1 MASAN
6 GIRAS
11 HNVLVGKSTFSEFC
25 QQTSLHGWQHIQSVD
40 TAGGKL
46 QNLIPNLFL
55 SFVLFSN
62 FAMRSKLKLFQL
74 NSFNG
79 RKSKH

>member
-6 GIRAS
+6 GIRAN
-11 HNVLVGKSTFSEFC
+11 HNVLVPGKSTFSEFC

-40 TAGGKL
+40 TTGGKL

-55 SFVLFSN
+55 SQFLLQSGQ
-62 FAMRSKLKLFQL
+62 S
-74 NSFNG
+74 
-79 RKSKH
+79 

>member
-6 GIRAS
+6 GIRAN

-46 QNLIPNLFL
+46 QNLIPNLFFL
-55 SFVLFSN
+55 SRILKIGKSTLF
-62 FAMRSKLKLFQL
+62 
-74 NSFNG
+74 
-79 RKSKH
+79 

>member
-6 GIRAS
+6 GIRAN

-46 QNLIPNLFL
+46 QNLIPNLCL
-55 SFVLFSN
+55 RLFY
-62 FAMRSKLKLFQL
+62 FSKLKLFQL

>member
-6 GIRAS
+6 GIRA
-11 HNVLVGKSTFSEFC
+11 NQETVVGQSTFSEFC

-46 QNLIPNLFL
+46 QNLIPNLFCR
-55 SFVLFSN
+55 LFDFLILQCGQS
-62 FAMRSKLKLFQL
+62 
-74 NSFNG
+74 
-79 RKSKH
+79 

>member
-6 GIRAS
+6 GIRANN
-11 HNVLVGKSTFSEFC
+11 HTVLVEKSVFSEFC

-46 QNLIPNLFL
+46 QNLIPNLFCR
-55 SFVLFSN
+55 LFDFLILQCGQS
-62 FAMRSKLKLFQL
+62 
-74 NSFNG
+74 
-79 RKSKH
+79 

>member
-6 GIRAS
+6 GIRAN

-46 QNLIPNLFL
+46 QNLIPNLYLHLHTYFIFRFYNVIKVDTL
-55 SFVLFSN
+55 SIKFT
-62 FAMRSKLKLFQL
+62 
-74 NSFNG
+74 
-79 RKSKH
+79 

>member
-6 GIRAS
+6 GIRAN
-11 HNVLVGKSTFSEFC
+11 HNVLVPGKSTFSEFC

-46 QNLIPNLFL
+46 QYLIPNLC
-55 SFVLFSN
+55 SRLFFFSILQCGQ
-62 FAMRSKLKLFQL
+62 S
-74 NSFNG
+74 
-79 RKSKH
+79 